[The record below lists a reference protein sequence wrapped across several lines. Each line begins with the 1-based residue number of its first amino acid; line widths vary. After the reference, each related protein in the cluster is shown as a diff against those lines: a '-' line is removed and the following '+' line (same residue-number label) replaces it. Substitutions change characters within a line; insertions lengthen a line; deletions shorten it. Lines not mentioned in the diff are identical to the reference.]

1 MKITRRNFFLRT
13 AQSTLVLAMP
23 AVFSSLMESCA
34 SNPTGPSGSAG
45 GLQSIQGT
53 TSGLNVI
60 VSVDSSS
67 PISKTGTAALVNF
80 SNGSVLVDHPSTNVF
95 NALSSICTHQG
106 CQINGYDSGSN
117 QFVCPCHGSRF
128 DVNGQVTQGPAG
140 TPLQKY
146 QTSISGTQLIIKVG

>member
-1 MKITRRNFFLRT
+1 MKITRRNFFLKT
-13 AQSTLVLAMP
+13 AQSTIVLAIP
-23 AVFSSLMESCA
+23 ALFGSFLESC
-34 SNPTGPSGSAG
+34 SNPTGPGSAA
-45 GLQSIQGT
+45 GLQSVQGT
-53 TSGLNVI
+53 TSGSNVI
-60 VSVDSSS
+60 VNVDSSS
-67 PISKTGTAALVNF
+67 PISKTGTAAMVNF

-106 CQINGYDSGSN
+106 CQINSYDSGSS

-140 TPLQKY
+140 APLQKY